1 MRNLN
6 GASLPF
12 SLCGWCMCEPVSL
25 ATLAAAGKAALCQD
39 GIVII
44 MHSDMVD
51 GACAFVESQL
61 SPCFW

>member
-1 MRNLN
+1 
-6 GASLPF
+6 
-12 SLCGWCMCEPVSL
+12 MCEPVSL